1 MSTDQPTVHTSS
13 RKGLNNSVLG
23 TRNLMTV
30 AALAVVGS
38 IIVVPMTYIGAAWST
53 TPNGVLA
60 ACALMGVWVIPY
72 TLPPVIIKRPGAA
85 VIAGLIMGIIT
96 SFSHPM
102 GPAAIVGN
110 VIGALY
116 IEIPLALMLYRKWT
130 WWSFGIAGTVFGFLN
145 GLAYAVA
152 IVQGAGT
159 TMQIAIVAVAVVSAW
174 VGVAVTVLIGRLLNQ
189 AGVAISR
196 DGQ

>member
-1 MSTDQPTVHTSS
+1 MSTQQPTVRTSS

-30 AALAVVGS
+30 AALAVVGA
-38 IIVVPMTYIGAAWST
+38 IIVVPLTYIGAAWST

-60 ACALMGVWVIPY
+60 ACALMGVWVVPY
-72 TLPPVIIKRPGAA
+72 ALPPVVIRRPGAA
-85 VIAGLIMGIIT
+85 VIAGFIMGIIT
-96 SFSHPM
+96 AFSHPM
-102 GPAAIVGN
+102 GPAAIAGN

-152 IVQGAGT
+152 IVQGAST
-159 TMQIAIVAVAVVSAW
+159 TMQIAFVAIAVVSAW
-174 VGVAVTVLIGRLLNQ
+174 IGVAVTVLIGRLLNQ
-189 AGVAISR
+189 AGVAIAW